1 MIAKVSVRC
10 VFDRLYQENW
20 LEQVTTKNGQSN
32 WSIASLCSELVA
44 KMAKDIGM
52 TIRKGIVV
60 PFLPCLVAFWGFHP
74 YMFFHFFKCFF
85 VTCTYNSAAMSYTL
99 IGICIH
105 KNFCIALLLSKTSH
119 WQDQGLISSYVS
131 RFFDLST
138 QGDTA
143 KAC

>member
-20 LEQVTTKNGQSN
+20 LEQVTMKKGQSN
-32 WSIASLCSELVA
+32 WSVASLCLELVA

-74 YMFFHFFKCFF
+74 YMFFHFSKCFF
-85 VTCTYNSAAMSYTL
+85 VTL
-99 IGICIH
+99 V
-105 KNFCIALLLSKTSH
+105 L
-119 WQDQGLISSYVS
+119 
-131 RFFDLST
+131 
-138 QGDTA
+138 
-143 KAC
+143 